1 MVVEVEGIEGDFF
14 IEPGLL
20 ESEFDSTL
28 PAMICLGLSEL
39 IEHKEGVAI
48 FLFGLLDDL
57 FQALGHDFESQA
69 DECFF
74 DLIECCHGRFLLL
87 MMKAS

>member
-1 MVVEVEGIEGDFF
+1 VVEVEGVYSDFF

-20 ESEFDSTL
+20 ESELDGAL
-28 PAMICLGLSEL
+28 QAMLRFGLGEL
-39 IEHKEGVAI
+39 IEDEEGVAI

-57 FQALGHDFESQA
+57 IESLGHDFVPEA
-69 DECFF
+69 DEIFF
-74 DLIECCHGRFLLL
+74 DLIEWRHGRFLLL